1 MATLFVDKI
10 DPQSGTTLTI
20 GTSGDTVNLG
30 AGVTAGFGK
39 VLQVVTATD
48 STQRTTTSTSFV
60 TASNTLTVDITPSA
74 TTSKVLILASSMIYA
89 SAQYRWL
96 ETTIFRGGSN
106 ILSSNGASGIYGGAD
121 NGGSISINYLDSPS
135 STSSLTYDVRLR
147 ISNSDTT
154 AYINYA
160 SSTGSI
166 IALEIGA

>member
-1 MATLFVDKI
+1 MALSKVDGTNFI
-10 DPQSGTTLTI
+10 APTIPVASG
-20 GTSGDTVNLG
+20 GTG
-30 AGVTAGFGK
+30 ATSFAPGK

-48 STQRTTTSTSFV
+48 TTQRSTTSTSFV

-121 NGGSISINYLDSPS
+121 NGGSMSINYLDSPS

-147 ISNSDTT
+147 ISNSDNT